1 MKLSD
6 QFRSIN

>member
-1 MKLSD
+1 MKSSD